1 MNTVRP
7 GMVLRQRTYAIG
19 VAAVAL
25 VAIYLVWHGHTRW
38 LAVGLLAALLFAAG
52 LRNARLAIV
61 LTLTYTFFL
70 GDIRRLVNWQ
80 VGWPALDPL
89 LLVAPLVVGALA
101 LGVLLREQRLSPMA
115 RMVLALMALMTLEI
129 ANPLQG
135 GLRVGLG
142 GALFYLVPLLWF
154 WLGRRYAS
162 PAFVE
167 QVAYRLVLPVAVLAA
182 IVGLL
187 QTLVGFAPWE
197 QAWITMASQN
207 YAALNVGGAIRAFAF
222 FTSSASYATFLGI
235 AAVIAAAGWW
245 LGHRRA
251 AVWLLLLLPV
261 LFLDSSRGIVVKLIV
276 ALLVVWALRRG
287 GSRGWYLRFA
297 LGASLLVGVLA
308 WGLPKLMHTDDQSN
322 AAVQALVAHQ
332 VEGLTHPLNPQTS
345 TLQLHWHYLKQG
357 LISGF
362 THPLGQG
369 LGASTLA
376 AQKFGGH
383 GQSTEVD
390 FGDMLVDLGFGGGF
404 LYLALMA
411 RVLWQVW
418 QRWRF
423 QRECSAL
430 LILGVLVVTGAAWL
444 IAGQYEISAL
454 VWLLIG
460 AVDHGS
466 HAFGSVLAGP
476 SCDKSRAN
484 CVARP

>member
-1 MNTVRP
+1 MHRHSRIRFSLA
-7 GMVLRQRTYAIG
+7 GLG
-19 VAAVAL
+19 L
-25 VAIYLVWHGHTRW
+25 VVVSLYLAWHGHTRW

-89 LLVAPLVVGALA
+89 LLVTPLVVGALA
-101 LGVLLREQRLSPMA
+101 LGVLLREQRLSPLA
-115 RMVLALMALMTLEI
+115 RVVLALMALMTLEI

-154 WLGRRYAS
+154 WLGRRYAN

-182 IVGLL
+182 LVGLL

-197 QAWITMASQN
+197 QAWIDMAQQN
-207 YAALNVGGAIRAFAF
+207 YAALGVGGIIRPFAF
-222 FTSSASYATFLGI
+222 FTSAASYAVFLAIGSVV
-235 AAVIAAAGWW
+235 AAVGWW
-245 LGHRRA
+245 IGHRRA
-251 AVWLLLLLPV
+251 TVWLVLLLPA
-261 LFLDSSRGIVVKLIV
+261 LFLASSRGYVVKLVV

-287 GSRGWYLRFA
+287 GSLGGYLRFA
-297 LGASLLVGVLA
+297 LGATLLVGAMA

-332 VEGLTHPLNPQTS
+332 VEGLTNPLNPHTS
-345 TLQLHWHYLKQG
+345 TLQLHWYYLKQG

-362 THPLGQG
+362 TRPLGQG

-376 AQKFGGH
+376 AQKFGGQ

-390 FGDMLVDLGFGGGF
+390 FGDMFVDLGFVGGL

-418 QRWRF
+418 QRWR
-423 QRECSAL
+423 QRRERSAL
-430 LILGVLVVTGAAWL
+430 LVLGVLVVTGGAWL
-444 IAGQYEISAL
+444 ISGQYEISAL

-460 AVDHGS
+460 ATDFEPEATYS
-466 HAFGSVLAGP
+466 QSVG
-476 SCDKSRAN
+476 
-484 CVARP
+484 VRPQ